1 MRNVSAH
8 RLVPLLLLLLSLSSA
23 QPHRPAVAED
33 EPGPNR
39 SVRRGFTVPWIDL
52 AGDTDRQVIVDR
64 EPGVYLGHP
73 STVLLKDG
81 KTILVV
87 YPKGHGAGPIV
98 MKRSTDG
105 GRSWSERL
113 PVPEN
118 WSTSKETPTLYRLVS
133 ADSVSRLIL
142 FSGLYPIRMATS
154 LDEGRHWTPLEPIGD
169 FGGIVAMADVERLL
183 DGSYMA
189 VFHDDGRFLHNSGK
203 VTQFVVYKTISRD
216 GGMTWSDPEPILKHP
231 KAHLCEPCVIRAPA
245 GRELACLLREN
256 SRQYNSMVSFSR
268 DEGRTW
274 SEPVELPGALTG
286 DRHVAR
292 YAPDGRL
299 VIVFRDMA
307 HETPTKGDF
316 VAWVGTF
323 DDIRHGR
330 EGQYRVRLLD
340 NQGPPED
347 TGYAGLELLP
357 DGTFVA
363 TTYCRLAADEQPVI
377 VSVRFTLD
385 ELDARVL
392 EKERRLSEQ
401 IAHGEKRYRWRPLFD
416 GKSLKWWRK
425 TRFGGEGEVYV
436 KDGMIVLEMGEPM
449 TGITWEG
456 WDLPRLNYEVE
467 LEAKRVDGGDFFCGL
482 TFPVGDDP
490 CTLIVG
496 GWGGSVVGLS
506 SLDGF
511 DASENETS
519 TYMSFENGR
528 WYRIRLRVEGARI
541 MAWIDGKKIVDVDI
555 RGREIGIRPEV
566 ELSRP
571 FGMSTWRTT
580 GALRN
585 LRIRL
590 LRPDE
595 VRRDLEELDR

>member
-307 HETPTKGDF
+307 HDTPTKGDF

-323 DDIRHGR
+323 DDIRQGR

-363 TTYCRLAADEQPVI
+363 TTYCRLAVDEQPVI

-436 KDGMIVLEMGEPM
+436 KDGVIVLEMGEPM

-571 FGMSTWRTT
+571 FGISTWRTT